1 MRFIGVRTWKTG
13 IGAVIAMII
22 AKELGLSYWVSAGI
36 ITILSI
42 QSTKKRIIKDSYKEN
57 RICYYSLNSVFSF
70 ILSIRV

>member
-42 QSTKKRIIKDSYKEN
+42 QSTKRESLDSYKEN

>member
-42 QSTKKRIIKDSYKEN
+42 QSTKEN
-57 RICYYSLNSVFSF
+57 H
-70 ILSIRV
+70 